1 MAYQQTNGWILI
13 LIFHI
18 FVKAGKIELQLPKI
32 GRLEIPALQF
42 NGDHAFQ
49 NTMEKDKI
57 REILLVI
64 HNKTFLHIHET
75 KIRT

>member
-1 MAYQQTNGWILI
+1 MAYQQTNGWILVF
-13 LIFHI
+13 IFYI
-18 FVKAGKIELQLPKI
+18 FVKAGKIEFQLAKI
-32 GRLEIPALQF
+32 GRFENPALQF